1 LDREDG
7 KVAVVTGAG
16 SGIGEEV
23 ATRLAAGGVAVAAWD
38 LNAEA
43 ARRTAARIEE
53 AGGRALAVT
62 VDVTAHAEVAEAARL
77 TAAELGTPSV
87 LVNVAGI
94 RDLGNLLDTSPE
106 SWRRVLAVNLDGVFY
121 CTREVGRLMAGRG
134 GSIVNIASTAAM
146 SAMPERAS
154 YCASKAGVA
163 GLTRAAAIDLAPHG
177 IRVNALAPGAT
188 LTPLTRAREHAPEI
202 QEFIGRTPLGRW
214 GRTHEIAEVVAFLA
228 GEASSFVTG
237 VVIPVDGGAMAG
249 TAPPRL
255 LA

>member
-1 LDREDG
+1 MERTQTR
-7 KVAVVTGAG
+7 VAVVTGAG

-23 ATRLAAGGVAVAAWD
+23 ALRLAAEGMAVATWD
-38 LNAEA
+38 VDGESALRTAARIEDAGGAALAITVDVTDHVQVAEA
-43 ARRTAARIEE
+43 ARRTAS
-53 AGGRALAVT
+53 
-62 VDVTAHAEVAEAARL
+62 
-77 TAAELGTPSV
+77 ELGTPSV

-121 CTREVGRLMAGRG
+121 CTREVGRLMADHG

-146 SAMPERAS
+146 SAMPERVS

-188 LTPLTRAREHAPEI
+188 LTPLTRPREHAPEI
-202 QEFIGRTPLGRW
+202 QEFIQRTPLGRW
-214 GRTHEIAEVVAFLA
+214 GQTSEIAEVVAFLA
-228 GEASSFVTG
+228 GTASSFVTG
-237 VVIPVDGGAMAG
+237 TVIPVDGGAMAG
-249 TAPPRL
+249 TAPPRP

>member
-1 LDREDG
+1 MERSQTR
-7 KVAVVTGAG
+7 VAVVTGAG

-23 ATRLAAGGVAVAAWD
+23 ALRLAADGLAVATWD
-38 LNAEA
+38 VDGQSAL
-43 ARRTAARIEE
+43 RTAARIEH
-53 AGGRALAVT
+53 AGGAALAVT
-62 VDVTAHAEVAEAARL
+62 VDVTDHAQVAEAARR

-94 RDLGNLLDTSPE
+94 RDLGNLLETSPE

-121 CTREVGRLMAGRG
+121 CTREVGRLMAGHG

-146 SAMPERAS
+146 SAMPERVS

-202 QEFIGRTPLGRW
+202 REFIHRTPLGRW
-214 GRTHEIAEVVAFLA
+214 GRTSEIAEVVAFLA
-228 GEASSFVTG
+228 GAASSFVTG
-237 VVIPVDGGAMAG
+237 TVIPVDGGAMAG
-249 TAPPRL
+249 IAPPRP

>member
-1 LDREDG
+1 
-7 KVAVVTGAG
+7 VVTGAG

-23 ATRLAAGGVAVAAWD
+23 AVRLAADGMAVAAWD
-38 LNAEA
+38 VDGEAALRTAARIERAAGTALAVIVDVTEPAEVAEA
-43 ARRTAARIEE
+43 ARRTAA
-53 AGGRALAVT
+53 A
-62 VDVTAHAEVAEAARL
+62 
-77 TAAELGTPSV
+77 LGTPTV

-94 RDLGNLLDTSPE
+94 RELGSLLDTSTE

-134 GSIVNIASTAAM
+134 GSIVNVASTAAM

-163 GLTRAAAIDLAPHG
+163 GFTRAAAVDLAPHG

-188 LTPLTRAREHAPEI
+188 LTPLTRPREHAPEI
-202 QEFIGRTPLGRW
+202 QELIRRTPLGRW
-214 GRTHEIAEVVAFLA
+214 GQSSEIAEVVAFLA

-237 VVIPVDGGAMAG
+237 TVIPVDGGAMAG
-249 TAPPRL
+249 TAPPR
-255 LA
+255 AAGAASP